1 MNKRVKRNLV
11 KVTLLVALLVGFV
24 GFKLH
29 NSDRVNALEE
39 PKVVAEDD
47 RINAPKIDDD
57 MSYDMPED
65 ESATEIVDDSHYD
78 QYNYSDW
85 TDKVVVNENINETKK
100 PEKSIQDSVVYVKDG
115 KEVSEEEINKG
126 KGKELTNEEKEELK
140 PEVKPETKKEIEEKK
155 QKKEEKVAEIADAE
169 EKAMEEAR
177 KEVSEK
183 TEEQTT
189 PVIDLTDIPEEDII
203 TNETKEEDKFVD
215 VSFDLFD
222 VFGIENEETAPAE
235 EVAEE
240 VATDANGTEVVAAT
254 EEAEAEVAEE
264 AEVEEPKVV
273 ERDGYT
279 YVYSSEYTEVVYDAA
294 SMTVYF
300 PLSYFNPDMI

>member
-1 MNKRVKRNLV
+1 MNKRTKKNLV
-11 KVTLLVALLVGFV
+11 KGALVVALLLGCVGI
-24 GFKLH
+24 KLH
-29 NSDRVNALEE
+29 SDKVNALEE
-39 PKVVAEDD
+39 PVVVAEDD
-47 RINAPKIDDD
+47 RIQAEKIDDN
-57 MSYDMPED
+57 MTYDMPED
-65 ESATEIVDDSHYD
+65 ESETEIVDDSHYD

-100 PEKSIQDSVVYVKDG
+100 EEKDIQDSVTYVKDG
-115 KEVSEEEINKG
+115 KEYTEEELNKG
-126 KGKELTNEEKEELK
+126 KEKELTKEEREELK

-155 QKKEEKVAEIADAE
+155 EEKANEIANAE

-177 KEVSEK
+177 KEVAEK
-183 TEEQTT
+183 TAEETT
-189 PVIDLTDIPEEDII
+189 PVVDLSDIEEEDII